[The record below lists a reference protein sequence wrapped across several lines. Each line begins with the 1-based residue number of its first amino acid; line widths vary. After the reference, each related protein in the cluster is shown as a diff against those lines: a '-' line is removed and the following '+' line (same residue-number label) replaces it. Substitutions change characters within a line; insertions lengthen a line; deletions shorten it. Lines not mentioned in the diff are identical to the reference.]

1 MKKLLYFAGFMAI
14 LVVLHSCQQEE
25 KKDPFQINKNSVGLL
40 TSTTPIKALDSIFAK
55 DSIVNKDKGF
65 SRGSDIM
72 VYDKNGKELLLLDPV
87 QNFDSTSTIAN
98 VRIKDERFA
107 TDKGL
112 TINSTFKDISKHYK
126 IARIENTLRSA
137 VIFLDE
143 INAYVTIDK
152 EVISGS
158 AKYNTDVKIEPSQIP
173 DDAKIKQ
180 FWLGWK

>member
-1 MKKLLYFAGFMAI
+1 MKKLLCFSGFIAI
-14 LVVLHSCQQEE
+14 LVVLLSCEQKEE
-25 KKDPFQINKNSVGLL
+25 KDPFLINKNSVGLL

-55 DSIVNKDKGF
+55 DSIVNKDKSF
-65 SRGSDIM
+65 SRGADIM
-72 VYDKNGKELLLLDPV
+72 VFDKSGKELLLLDPV

-98 VRIKDERFA
+98 VRIKDERFS
-107 TDKGL
+107 TKKGL